1 MEVYSSRAQCYKT
14 FYGRNLQIFVPAVP
28 FHPSLLFVGEY
39 NLVKMLPLGRVG
51 LTLKRRGRLERRARD
66 KRSSLLQTFL
76 NYGHKIYL

>member
-1 MEVYSSRAQCYKT
+1 M
-14 FYGRNLQIFVPAVP
+14 FVPAVP

-51 LTLKRRGRLERRARD
+51 LALKRRGRLESLATV

-76 NYGHKIYL
+76 NYGHKIFL